1 MVVQEQVCGMM
12 SESIK
17 LDGGILK
24 AEGAGA
30 DGYITIPELM
40 VVAFG
45 RCGIVIFEAFIFH

>member
-17 LDGGILK
+17 LGRWDLK
-24 AEGAGA
+24 AEAAEA

>member
-1 MVVQEQVCGMM
+1 MM

-17 LDGGILK
+17 LGRWDLK
-24 AEGAGA
+24 AEAAEA